1 MKSVDRDHEKVYNII
16 INQIQGK
23 RNKSPIKENRKMNT
37 VTVLEPKVGIEA
49 KTQEKVVK
57 LLTKQLKRVQKH
69 TGFRTLLQ
77 QIHSY
82 EDKAVFTD
90 SIICLQLPADF
101 TDKHIALNTL
111 TKKEIEKGQ
120 QVIDPETVT
129 YPETDRLFY
138 SENQLEEMAQFE
150 YDIVEALKELKELK
164 KITREPTKREKLDK
178 AIRINQKT
186 GKFDYCKSYSEDSK
200 EKLLPDYGVL
210 IQADN
215 LINSL
220 SVMKE
225 LGDKKVTFYLHKEKF
240 YLPIAIH
247 SESVKG
253 LVGAIRYK

>member
-1 MKSVDRDHEKVYNII
+1 
-16 INQIQGK
+16 
-23 RNKSPIKENRKMNT
+23 MNT

-69 TGFRTLLQ
+69 TGFRALLQ

-90 SIICLQLPADF
+90 SIICLELPADF
-101 TDKHIALNTL
+101 TDKDIALNTL
-111 TKKEIEKGQ
+111 TKKEIENGQ

-129 YPETDRLFY
+129 YPKTDQFFY
-138 SENQLEEMAQFE
+138 TKKQLEEMAQFE
-150 YDIVEALKELKELK
+150 YDIVETLKELKELK
-164 KITREPTKREKLDK
+164 KITREPAKREIFHK
-178 AIRINQKT
+178 AIRVNQQT
-186 GKFDYCKSYSEDSK
+186 GKFDYCKSDSEDIKDKRLS
-200 EKLLPDYGVL
+200 DYGILVEV
-210 IQADN
+210 DN

-225 LGDKKVTFYLHKEKF
+225 LGDKKATFYLNKENPF
-240 YLPIAIH
+240 RPITIH

-253 LVGAIRYK
+253 LVCPIRYK

>member
-1 MKSVDRDHEKVYNII
+1 
-16 INQIQGK
+16 
-23 RNKSPIKENRKMNT
+23 MNT

-90 SIICLQLPADF
+90 SIICLELPAYF

-111 TKKEIEKGQ
+111 TKKEIENGQ

-129 YPETDRLFY
+129 YPKTDHFFY
-138 SENQLEEMAQFE
+138 TKNQLEEMAQFE
-150 YDIVEALKELKELK
+150 YDIAETLKELKELK
-164 KITREPTKREKLDK
+164 KITREPTSREKLYK
-178 AIRINQKT
+178 VIRINQQT
-186 GKFDYCKSYSEDSK
+186 GKFDYCKAYSEDVEDKRLS
-200 EKLLPDYGVL
+200 DYGIL
-210 IQADN
+210 IEVDN
-215 LINSL
+215 LITSL

-225 LGDKKVTFYLHKEKF
+225 LGDKKVTFCLNKENPF
-240 YLPIAIH
+240 RPITIH
-247 SESVKG
+247 SDSVKG
-253 LVGAIRYK
+253 LVCPIRYR

>member
-1 MKSVDRDHEKVYNII
+1 
-16 INQIQGK
+16 
-23 RNKSPIKENRKMNT
+23 MNT
-37 VTVLEPKVGIEA
+37 VTVLEPKAGIDA

-69 TGFRTLLQ
+69 TGFRAYLQ

-90 SIICLQLPADF
+90 SVMCLELPAYF

-111 TKKEIEKGQ
+111 TKKQVENGQ
-120 QVIDPETVT
+120 QVIDPETVP
-129 YPETDRLFY
+129 YPKTDHFFY
-138 SENQLEEMAQFE
+138 TENKLEEMAQFE

-164 KITREPTKREKLDK
+164 QITRETSKRENFDK
-178 AIRINQKT
+178 VIRINPET
-186 GKFDYCKSYSEDSK
+186 GEFGYCKPYSEDSK
-200 EKLLPDYGVL
+200 EKLLPNYGVL
-210 IQADN
+210 VQVDN

-240 YLPIAIH
+240 YFPIRIY

>member
-1 MKSVDRDHEKVYNII
+1 
-16 INQIQGK
+16 
-23 RNKSPIKENRKMNT
+23 MNT
-37 VTVLEPKVGIEA
+37 VTVLEPKVGIDA

-69 TGFRTLLQ
+69 TGFRALLQ
-77 QIHSY
+77 QVHSY

-111 TKKEIEKGQ
+111 TKKEIENGK
-120 QVIDPETVT
+120 QVLDPETVT
-129 YPETDRLFY
+129 YPKTDHFFY
-138 SENQLEEMAQFE
+138 TENQLEEMAQFE

-164 KITREPTKREKLDK
+164 KITREPTKQEKLDK
-178 AIRINQKT
+178 AIRINRQT
-186 GKFDYCKSYSEDSK
+186 GKFDYCKAYSEDVK
-200 EKLLPDYGVL
+200 DKRLPDYGVL
-210 IQADN
+210 IQVDH

-225 LGDKKVTFYLHKEKF
+225 LGDGKVTFYLNKENLF
-240 YLPIAIH
+240 RPIAIH

-253 LVGAIRYK
+253 IVCTIHYK

>member
-1 MKSVDRDHEKVYNII
+1 
-16 INQIQGK
+16 
-23 RNKSPIKENRKMNT
+23 MNT
-37 VTVLEPKVGIEA
+37 VTALEPKVGIDA

-69 TGFRTLLQ
+69 TGFRALLQ

-111 TKKEIEKGQ
+111 TKKEIENGQ

-129 YPETDRLFY
+129 YPKTDHFFY
-138 SENQLEEMAQFE
+138 DKNQLEEMAQFE

-178 AIRINQKT
+178 VIRINQKT
-186 GKFDYCKSYSEDSK
+186 GKFDYCKAYSEDIKDKRLS
-200 EKLLPDYGVL
+200 DYGILVQVDHL
-210 IQADN
+210 IT
-215 LINSL
+215 SL

-225 LGDKKVTFYLHKEKF
+225 LGDEKVTFYLNKENPF
-240 YLPIAIH
+240 RPIAIH

-253 LVGAIRYK
+253 IVCTIRYK

>member
-1 MKSVDRDHEKVYNII
+1 
-16 INQIQGK
+16 
-23 RNKSPIKENRKMNT
+23 MNT
-37 VTVLEPKVGIEA
+37 VTVVKPKVGIDA

-69 TGFRTLLQ
+69 IGFCALLQ

-111 TKKEIEKGQ
+111 TKKEIENGR

-129 YPETDRLFY
+129 YPKTDRLY
-138 SENQLEEMAQFE
+138 TEYQLEEMAQFE
-150 YDIVEALKELKELK
+150 YDIVETMKELKELK
-164 KITREPTKREKLDK
+164 KITREPSKREKFDK
-178 AIRINQKT
+178 AIRIDQQT
-186 GKFDYCKSYSEDSK
+186 GKFDYCKAYSEDMKDKRLSG
-200 EKLLPDYGVL
+200 YGILV
-210 IQADN
+210 QVDH

-225 LGDKKVTFYLHKEKF
+225 LGDKKVTFRLNKENPF
-240 YLPIAIH
+240 RPIVIY

-253 LVGAIRYK
+253 IVGAIRYR

>member
-1 MKSVDRDHEKVYNII
+1 
-16 INQIQGK
+16 
-23 RNKSPIKENRKMNT
+23 MNT
-37 VTVLEPKVGIEA
+37 VTVLEPKVGIET

-69 TGFRTLLQ
+69 TGFRALLQ

-90 SIICLQLPADF
+90 SIICLELPADF
-101 TDKHIALNTL
+101 TGKHIALNTL
-111 TKKEIEKGQ
+111 TKKEIESGQ

-129 YPETDRLFY
+129 YPKTDHFFY
-138 SENQLEEMAQFE
+138 AKNQLKEMAQFE

-164 KITREPTKREKLDK
+164 KITREPIRQEKLDK
-178 AIRINQKT
+178 AIRINQQT
-186 GKFDYCKSYSEDSK
+186 GKFDYCKEPKLDYK
-200 EKLLPDYGVL
+200 EKLLSDYGIL
-210 IQADN
+210 IQVDH

-225 LGDKKVTFYLHKEKF
+225 LGDKKVTFYLNKENAF
-240 YLPIAIH
+240 RPIAIH

-253 LVGAIRYK
+253 MVSPIRYK

>member
-1 MKSVDRDHEKVYNII
+1 
-16 INQIQGK
+16 
-23 RNKSPIKENRKMNT
+23 MNT

-69 TGFRTLLQ
+69 TGFRALLQ

-111 TKKEIEKGQ
+111 TKKEIENGR

-129 YPETDRLFY
+129 YPKTDHFFY
-138 SENQLEEMAQFE
+138 TENQLEGMAQFE

-164 KITREPTKREKLDK
+164 KITREPTKQERLDK
-178 AIRINQKT
+178 AIRINQQT
-186 GKFDYCKSYSEDSK
+186 GKFDYCKAYSEDVK
-200 EKLLPDYGVL
+200 DKRLPDYGVL
-210 IQADN
+210 IQVDN

-225 LGDKKVTFYLHKEKF
+225 LGDKKVTFYLNKANPF
-240 YLPIAIH
+240 RPIAIH
-247 SESVKG
+247 SESLKG
-253 LVGAIRYK
+253 LVSAIHYK